1 MEHCVHRISRACQPK
16 NVDVYDAD
24 LYDTVE
30 AMAAPKTADQKKK
43 SCSTSPTPARDM
55 ARELLDTGI
64 PSN

>member
-30 AMAAPKTADQKKK
+30 AMAAPKTADQKKNH
-43 SCSTSPTPARDM
+43 ARRLLLQPETW
-55 ARELLDTGI
+55 RE
-64 PSN
+64 NC